1 MVETIIKDSTVN
13 NLENNTTT
21 SISYN
26 TKIESSVGSNKKK
39 VDSSYGCTIP
49 VRRQTSAN
57 SVVQIDDIE
66 SMINDYKKVCNKR
79 LFKENIN
86 KAKSSAEYCIGAVKD
101 INHPLHNWLLK
112 DLTSKSYLDTKSVS
126 VYIVDDNDRVLLH
139 RNRTKKP
146 YIPDSA
152 HITPIIGF
160 CESSDSHLVTARKVV
175 EDNIGISIPT
185 AKFVPIR

>member
-26 TKIESSVGSNKKK
+26 TKIESSVGSNKKQ

-86 KAKSSAEYCIGAVKD
+86 KAKSLNISPTID
-101 INHPLHNWLLK
+101 IFKQEAIILIRLK
-112 DLTSKSYLDTKSVS
+112 KYDEAKMALNKYLDSIKIFREKVWALKM
-126 VYIVDDNDRVLLH
+126 INKI
-139 RNRTKKP
+139 NKMKKL
-146 YIPDSA
+146 
-152 HITPIIGF
+152 
-160 CESSDSHLVTARKVV
+160 E
-175 EDNIGISIPT
+175 
-185 AKFVPIR
+185 